1 LTDLTHARDDELDA
15 RTSDELRLFLDE
27 AYDGAFADEDW
38 EHAVGGVHVLLRED
52 DALVAHAAVVERA
65 FAHRDAQ
72 LRAGYVEALAVRRDR
87 RRRGH
92 GSAVMES
99 VEGVIRAGFE
109 LGALSDGTGIDGFY
123 GRRGWIPWAG
133 TTWVAAPGG
142 LERTAEDDGGVY
154 VLRTPTTP
162 ELDVDGNLVCDWRLG
177 DVW

>member
-1 LTDLTHARDDELDA
+1 
-15 RTSDELRLFLDE
+15 
-27 AYDGAFADEDW
+27 
-38 EHAVGGVHVLLRED
+38 
-52 DALVAHAAVVERA
+52 
-65 FAHRDAQ
+65 
-72 LRAGYVEALAVRRDR
+72 
-87 RRRGH
+87 
-92 GSAVMES
+92 
-99 VEGVIRAGFE
+99 VIRAGFE

-154 VLRTPTTP
+154 VLCTPTTP